1 MSVVTIYLCGTGKH
15 RDRPEYLIGH
25 LHDLDAADAST
36 PDRNGRKLVLD
47 GPGAGAGHAIKA
59 IKDAVEG
66 AADPANLP
74 SRRNLSGITSG
85 LGWADNTHFA
95 MQWLLAVD
103 AESRRGG
110 HPITVVNMVGHSRV
124 P

>member
-66 AADPANLP
+66 TPILP
-74 SRRNLSGITSG
+74 ICRVVVTC
-85 LGWADNTHFA
+85 
-95 MQWLLAVD
+95 
-103 AESRRGG
+103 RG
-110 HPITVVNMVGHSRV
+110 
-124 P
+124 